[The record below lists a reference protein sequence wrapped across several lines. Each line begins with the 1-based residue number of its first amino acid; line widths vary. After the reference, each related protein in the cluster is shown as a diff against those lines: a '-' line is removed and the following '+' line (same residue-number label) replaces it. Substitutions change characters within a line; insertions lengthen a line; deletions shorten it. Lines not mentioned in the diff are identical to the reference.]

1 MARIGDTV
9 RPELMRADTSGIL
22 RGSATGAAKI
32 ATGLASLGQ
41 SIGEGAQR
49 QKAAK
54 AEIAGSKKLAQ
65 AMVDLHG
72 DSSPIGQR
80 LMPIIEAL
88 DSDELRR
95 SEKLGIASTI
105 TPIIGAVTQK
115 QATDIAAAQRKF
127 ENDLKSAAEVRADRE
142 ADQLRQQRFLEA
154 QRADRGLG
162 IEEEK
167 LDILKQQ
174 AATEA
179 AAARAKAA
187 NPPLTEAEAAL
198 EKATAVDMAPWVA
211 GGGQKAQAQVNAL
224 DDILAQFGDQSVPL
238 ADRLKLKD
246 KSGGK
251 IITGKVQG
259 GVTKGPL
266 FFAFGGDRARAT
278 KAARDKLQKII
289 VGTLRE
295 TLGAQFTEN
304 EAARI
309 LNLYWDDAQDE
320 NQNFDKVVA
329 LKKELQ
335 GRIAAKNQLQ
345 RNFEGT
351 GRYFPSAGN
360 VNPAPATTA
369 APGTPGATSATGG
382 ATSRLGR
389 FAQNNRERNNPNTS
403 PGVTRA
409 GERLPNVRIEDVYP
423 GVQGGGVQMPGSQ
436 GMISPI
442 EGDDGQGLIG
452 LPAVELRETSFQ
464 TPPGGT
470 VMEMG
475 NRAAL
480 ATANPA
486 GTGLDLSPIPRAQI
500 VPEERPTPRIPEEI
514 KKNITVIPDHR
525 NSQLFKT
532 AAKNSKNVVSLDFND
547 ADNKSARGIEVALSK
562 KATPAQTKSA
572 KKFVQLAHQFFK
584 EAGVPNPIRPG
595 REKPSGDQIP
605 GLYYKF
611 EGNPRMIYTE
621 PFFASHPE
629 ARKAIEKNPR
639 KYARLLVEAFG
650 DLSNVAFIAP
660 HTGTN
665 RGTTSGGVTE
675 QAWAKK
681 HILPYLEELTR

>member
-22 RGSATGAAKI
+22 RGSATGAAGI

-72 DSSPIGQR
+72 ESSPIGQR

-142 ADQLRQQRFLEA
+142 ADQVRQQRFLEA

-187 NPPLTEAEAAL
+187 NPPLTEAEAAM
-198 EKATAVDMAPWVA
+198 EKTTATEMAPWVA
-211 GGGQKAQAQVNAL
+211 GGGQKAQDQVNAL

-238 ADRLKLKD
+238 EDRLKLKD
-246 KSGGK
+246 KSGGN

-259 GVTKGPL
+259 GVTKGPG

-320 NQNFDKVVA
+320 NYNFDKVVA

-335 GRIAAKNQLQ
+335 GRIDAKNQLQ

-351 GRYFPSAGN
+351 GRYFPRAGN
-360 VNPAPATTA
+360 VNPAPATPA
-369 APGTPGATSATGG
+369 APGTPGATSATDGT
-382 ATSRLGR
+382 TSRLGQLR
-389 FAQNNRERNNPNTS
+389 QRNEERSNPSTLT
-403 PGVTRA
+403 GVTRA
-409 GERLPNVRIEDVYP
+409 GVRLPNVRPENVDP

-436 GMISPI
+436 GMRLPI
-442 EGDDGQGLIG
+442 EGDDGQGSG

>member
-22 RGSATGAAKI
+22 RGSATGAAGI

-142 ADQLRQQRFLEA
+142 ADQVRQQRFLED
-154 QRADRGLG
+154 QRADRALG
-162 IEEEK
+162 IEQQK
-167 LDILKQQ
+167 IDILKQQ

-187 NPPLTEAEAAL
+187 NPPLNETEAAM
-198 EKATAVDMAPWVA
+198 EKTTATEMAPWVA
-211 GGGQKAQAQVNAL
+211 GGGQKAQDQVNAL

-238 ADRLKLKD
+238 EDRLKLKD
-246 KSGGK
+246 KSGGN

-259 GVTKGPL
+259 SVTKGPL
-266 FFAFGGDRARAT
+266 FYVFGGDRARAT

-295 TLGAQFTEN
+295 TLGAQFTET

-320 NQNFDKVVA
+320 NYNFDKVLA
-329 LKKELQ
+329 LKEELQ
-335 GRIAAKNQLQ
+335 GRIDAKNQLQ
-345 RNFEGT
+345 RNFEET

-360 VNPAPATTA
+360 VNPAPATPA

-382 ATSRLGR
+382 TTSRLGQLR
-389 FAQNNRERNNPNTS
+389 QRNEERSNPSTLT
-403 PGVTRA
+403 GVTRA
-409 GERLPNVRIEDVYP
+409 GVRLPNVRPENVDP

-436 GMISPI
+436 GMRLPI
-442 EGDDGQGLIG
+442 EGDDGQGSG

>member
-22 RGSATGAAKI
+22 RGSATGAAGI

-142 ADQLRQQRFLEA
+142 ADQVRQQRFLED
-154 QRADRGLG
+154 QRADRALG
-162 IEEEK
+162 IEQQK
-167 LDILKQQ
+167 IDILKQQ

-187 NPPLTEAEAAL
+187 NPPLTETEAAM
-198 EKATAVDMAPWVA
+198 EKTTATEMAPWVA
-211 GGGQKAQAQVNAL
+211 GGGQKAQDQVNAL
-224 DDILAQFGDQSVPL
+224 DDILAQFGEQSVPL
-238 ADRLKLKD
+238 EDRLKLKD
-246 KSGGK
+246 KSGGN

-259 GVTKGPL
+259 SVTKGPL
-266 FFAFGGDRARAT
+266 FYVFGGDRARAT
-278 KAARDKLQKII
+278 KAARDKLYKII
-289 VGTLRE
+289 AGTLRQ
-295 TLGAQFTEN
+295 TLGGDFSKA
-304 EAARI
+304 EADRI
-309 LNLYWDDAQDE
+309 FNLYWDDAQDE
-320 NQNFDKVVA
+320 NYNFDKVLA
-329 LKKELQ
+329 LKEELQ
-335 GRIAAKNQLQ
+335 GRIDAKNQLQ
-345 RNFEGT
+345 RNFEET

-360 VNPAPATTA
+360 VNPAPATPA

-389 FAQNNRERNNPNTS
+389 FAQRNQEGSNPSTL

-409 GERLPNVRIEDVYP
+409 GVRLPNVRPENVDP

-436 GMISPI
+436 GMRLPI
-442 EGDDGQGLIG
+442 EGDDGQGSG